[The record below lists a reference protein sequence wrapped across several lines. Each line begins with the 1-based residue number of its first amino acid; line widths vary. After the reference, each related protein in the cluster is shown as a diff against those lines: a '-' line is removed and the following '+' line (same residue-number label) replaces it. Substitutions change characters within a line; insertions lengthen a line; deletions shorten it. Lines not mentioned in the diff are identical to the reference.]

1 MAKGAWKRP
10 VCGGGF
16 GATSSGTALGPR
28 PESWCNG
35 PYRNLGWED
44 ARRPMS
50 LPRDDVWFG
59 LLDADRVARYY
70 NALAA
75 RLRRRRRLL
84 DAFTAFGST
93 GAVASLLLSAPTA
106 LPTALLLAVAVASV
120 WSLASRYSEDVALL
134 TRVGDEMGR
143 LADEWQLLWS
153 QVDALGDDEARRRV
167 AEL

>member
-1 MAKGAWKRP
+1 
-10 VCGGGF
+10 
-16 GATSSGTALGPR
+16 
-28 PESWCNG
+28 
-35 PYRNLGWED
+35 
-44 ARRPMS
+44 MS

-93 GAVASLLLSAPTA
+93 GAVASLLSAPTA

-120 WSLASRYSEDVALL
+120 WSLVSRCSEDGALL

-153 QVDALGDDEARRRV
+153 EVDALGDDEARRRV
-167 AEL
+167 AELSAAMGRCTDGVPPELADVRRLNERCAAETYAVMQAQHGAATA